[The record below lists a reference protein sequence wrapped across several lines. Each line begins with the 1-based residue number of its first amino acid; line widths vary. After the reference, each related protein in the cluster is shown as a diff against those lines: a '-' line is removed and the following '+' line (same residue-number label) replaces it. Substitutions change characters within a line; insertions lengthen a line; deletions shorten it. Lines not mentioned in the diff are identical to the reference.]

1 MTISSCFKFQVST
14 VCNRKSISWA
24 VDTTWI
30 EGSGQWAGML
40 RISCGYTKRYPWWES
55 VEALSDRSKSND
67 RHQLILAARVTAI
80 SPGMVAPCKHA
91 PAMCCFMLFQG
102 MHSFLARIAGKS
114 CSSKMELL
122 HVQIC
127 PPVRIYMILHGCEWN
142 GHSVIPSLGSCG
154 RLPRK
159 RTSPRCASVTSQK
172 LPRWRLVAGNWQVV
186 AEDYGKKRGLQYTL
200 HVLEK
205 GPVLPRFTVET

>member
-14 VCNRKSISWA
+14 VCNRKSTSWA

-102 MHSFLARIAGKS
+102 MHNFLARIAGKS

-154 RLPRK
+154 RQGNGLLQG
-159 RTSPRCASVTSQK
+159 A
-172 LPRWRLVAGNWQVV
+172 LRWRVKSRQGGGWLPGTDRWLLRIM
-186 AEDYGKKRGLQYTL
+186 GKTRVLQYTL

>member
-1 MTISSCFKFQVST
+1 M
-14 VCNRKSISWA
+14 
-24 VDTTWI
+24 
-30 EGSGQWAGML
+30 
-40 RISCGYTKRYPWWES
+40 
-55 VEALSDRSKSND
+55 EALSDRSKSND

-127 PPVRIYMILHGCEWN
+127 PPAKETDFSKVRFGDESKAAKVAAGCRELT
-142 GHSVIPSLGSCG
+142 GG
-154 RLPRK
+154 
-159 RTSPRCASVTSQK
+159 
-172 LPRWRLVAGNWQVV
+172 
-186 AEDYGKKRGLQYTL
+186 Y
-200 HVLEK
+200 
-205 GPVLPRFTVET
+205 